1 MLKNAI
7 KRLFPISCIVALLMT
22 APGMTVLADEMQ
34 QKEVI
39 LSDNNRTVNNTNVH
53 ARMAASTTAQKWYL
67 Q

>member
-1 MLKNAI
+1 
-7 KRLFPISCIVALLMT
+7 MT